1 MRPKLLLLS
10 LLMFGTYYA
19 NGQSMIK
26 VKRHDNVV
34 DKHIQEIMDFES
46 LFIEQLDFEGEGLRD
61 KSYIVT
67 LDEFD
72 KGKKVRSSILFDGTE
87 DEIFKIRE
95 NKATLKFF
103 LKTADEKLKVSIR
116 GSFFASRKMYFPLKM
131 ETDIYTVKDFFGE
144 KEELL
149 IPSDKVGI
157 LFAIITPAIRPDGS
171 GTYCDVV
178 QSDIKPEK
186 WYEHFKI
193 PHYFVIRIRFK

>member
-46 LFIEQLDFEGEGLRD
+46 LFIEQLDFEGEGLRN

-72 KGKKVRSSILFDGTE
+72 KGEKVRSSILFDGTE

-95 NKATLKFF
+95 NKTSLKFF
-103 LKTADEKLKVSIR
+103 LKTADEKLKVAIR

-149 IPSDKVGI
+149 ILSDKVGI